1 MWQYRWWA
9 WVLVFAAALTIQTTF
24 LPLVFPMGYVPNL
37 VLVVVV
43 ALAFFES
50 PSRGALLGA
59 IAGLMTDV
67 VAGRLIGMNLALD
80 AIVGYLV
87 AQLQSQIIRDDV
99 LVPGLVG
106 AFAAG
111 ASRLVEWAVL
121 RVLGYSFAF
130 RPFVAP
136 LPTDILFALFM
147 TGAVMGL
154 MRLRPRH
161 EVDARLRF

>member
-1 MWQYRWWA
+1 MWQYHWWA
-9 WVLVFAAALTIQTTF
+9 WVLIVAAALIVQTAF
-24 LPLVFPMGYVPNL
+24 LPLVFPIGYVPNL

-67 VAGRLIGMNLALD
+67 AAGRLIGMNLALD
-80 AIVGYLV
+80 AVVGYLV
-87 AQLQSQIIRDDV
+87 ARLQSQIVRDDV

-111 ASRLVEWAVL
+111 ASRLVQWAML

-154 MRLRPRH
+154 MHLRPRR

>member
-9 WVLVFAAALTIQTTF
+9 WVLLFAAALIIQTSF
-24 LPLVFPMGYVPNL
+24 LPLLFPTGFVPNL
-37 VLVVVV
+37 VLVVV

-59 IAGLMTDV
+59 IAGLMTDM
-67 VAGRLIGMNLALD
+67 VAGRLIGMNLAID
-80 AIVGYLV
+80 AAAGYLV
-87 AQLQSQIIRDDV
+87 ARLQSQIVRDDV
-99 LVPGLVG
+99 LVPGVVG

-111 ASRLVEWAVL
+111 AARLVEWGVL
-121 RVLGYSFAF
+121 RLLGFSFAF

-154 MRLRPRH
+154 ARLRPRH
-161 EVDARLRF
+161 EVDASLRF